1 MSGLQ
6 KIPFLSSCILELKTW
21 FYDLP
26 SELRIDRPAR
36 GDIPPQIFT
45 THMVYHTIFILLV
58 TPFFSR
64 PRPQAAGAESDA
76 ITIKATAICYEASRQ
91 MILVA
96 RKYRQM
102 YGSFRRSPISATHC
116 TLSAALVLL
125 RMAKRNG
132 GETSPKDTRMIDDC
146 FQVLDEL
153 SVSWNIAKR
162 IRESLVRLYQ
172 QLLAVSESSIPTLE
186 SPHTDSEQSIS
197 DASMRTEMLPPPH
210 EGLPQ
215 VFPGQMASQMQAS
228 LGLPEFPEEMLL
240 DDSLWANQSLDFT
253 LDSLSSDYS
262 SFDML
267 GRWQF
272 HEAQQHHHHHHHH
285 QM

>member
-1 MSGLQ
+1 
-6 KIPFLSSCILELKTW
+6 
-21 FYDLP
+21 
-26 SELRIDRPAR
+26 
-36 GDIPPQIFT
+36 
-45 THMVYHTIFILLV
+45 
-58 TPFFSR
+58 
-64 PRPQAAGAESDA
+64 
-76 ITIKATAICYEASRQ
+76 
-91 MILVA
+91 
-96 RKYRQM
+96 
-102 YGSFRRSPISATHC
+102 
-116 TLSAALVLL
+116 
-125 RMAKRNG
+125 
-132 GETSPKDTRMIDDC
+132 MIDDC